1 MKFEF
6 ALIALI
12 SVTPDASKCKPASC
26 VGREHVSRQRARRR
40 SPGDGAS
47 WVARFISLATTF
59 LRVSPLRRLFLLR
72 LVGALTEKRRKPVS
86 PARTEANVV
95 ASRHHCMHVGPRV
108 RVHLA
113 FLRRRSDSVQIL
125 YKELITIKFYLF
137 SRLTPK
143 HTPAGTGPS

>member
-1 MKFEF
+1 MQTSF
-6 ALIALI
+6 L
-12 SVTPDASKCKPASC
+12 
-26 VGREHVSRQRARRR
+26 RRARACLEAARAP
-40 SPGDGAS
+40 S
-47 WVARFISLATTF
+47 VAWRWGVLGGTVYLA
-59 LRVSPLRRLFLLR
+59 RN
-72 LVGALTEKRRKPVS
+72 
-86 PARTEANVV
+86 NVLACV
-95 ASRHHCMHVGPRV
+95 ASSEALPATAGGSAYRKAAEARVPRPNRGECGGVTSSLHARGSMRTV